1 MTPQPAALPKLMTL
15 ECIRRKAI
23 AFLNVN
29 ENANEKKLASYLPLK
44 AVLNRVP
51 RLRALSGIPFI
62 GARRLSENAL
72 FPHIFVKLEK
82 IILGILT
89 ICLR

>member
-1 MTPQPAALPKLMTL
+1 LLF
-15 ECIRRKAI
+15 II
-23 AFLNVN
+23 DS
-29 ENANEKKLASYLPLK
+29 ANH
-44 AVLNRVP
+44 
-51 RLRALSGIPFI
+51 I
-62 GARRLSENAL
+62 RRLSENAL